1 MKACKAEANK
11 IVLGIVIGI
20 VVASFV
26 VGSVPALRWPLFRI
40 LWDYAIYRAQQRRV
54 LLLHKTDHQALLKA
68 GREIL
73 SHALVKEKF
82 ESLKNRTQN
91 GYRIGGSFPIP
102 KGIRIPQAIRDIKTR
117 RGSINY
123 DGYLTFEM
131 HGGMDHFGV
140 RIYPDDFKEPHRDF
154 IYGDRELLPGLW
166 YYDENYNYYT
176 EYDKIVDE
184 IIKNGKWEE
193 PNQIDRGQSSN

>member
-1 MKACKAEANK
+1 MRVHKANANK

-54 LLLHKTDHQALLKA
+54 LLLHKTGHRALLKA

-73 SHALVKEKF
+73 SHEVVKEKF

-91 GYRIGGSFPIP
+91 GYRISGSFPIQ
-102 KGIRIPQAIRDIKTR
+102 KGIRIPQAIRDLKPR
-117 RGSINY
+117 GGSINY
-123 DGYLTFEM
+123 DGYLTLEM
-131 HGGMDHFGV
+131 HRGMDHFGV
-140 RIYPDDFKEPHRDF
+140 RVYPEDFKEPHRNF

-166 YYDENYNYYT
+166 YYDDGYLHNPEYN
-176 EYDKIVDE
+176 KRIDE
-184 IIKNGKWEE
+184 LIRKGKDS
-193 PNQIDRGQSSN
+193 NQ